1 MATPIVVNPTNPSQV
16 VINSGSGHS
25 GIVVV
30 PSDKETI
37 RLENPKYS
45 GTPILMDD
53 SIDWGRIET
62 IATEAAKEAVVDLI
76 IPIDDK
82 LSTTSENAVQNKVLT
97 NEIESLK
104 EENSRLNDKVV
115 TLGKLAAAGIVL

>member
-45 GTPILMDD
+45 GIPIQIDD
-53 SIDWGRIET
+53 SIDWGRIKT
-62 IATEAAKEAVVDLI
+62 IATEAVVDLI

-104 EENSRLNDKVV
+104 EENSRLNDKVA